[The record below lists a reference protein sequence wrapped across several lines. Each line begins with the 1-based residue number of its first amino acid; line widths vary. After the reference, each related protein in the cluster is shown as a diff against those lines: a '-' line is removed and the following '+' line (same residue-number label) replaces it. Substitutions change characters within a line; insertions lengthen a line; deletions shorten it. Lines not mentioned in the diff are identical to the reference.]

1 MELAIAPPS
10 RMPARRQL
18 AVPVVVTFKS
28 SKLKQR
34 ANANGGR
41 DLSGVWAYLSLM
53 NEDCS
58 TSLAPPRKDLLGGNP
73 AASIHAL
80 APGVDEAGGSFA
92 YAMFPGLSVTVPGR
106 YCFRISI
113 IDMK

>member
-10 RMPARRQL
+10 RLPARRQL
-18 AVPVVVTFKS
+18 AVPVVVTFKL
-28 SKLKQR
+28 SKLKQQ
-34 ANANGGR
+34 ANAQQGE

-53 NEDCS
+53 TEDGS
-58 TSLAPPRKDLLGGNP
+58 TSLAPPRKDLLGGSP

-80 APGVDEAGGSFA
+80 APEVEGSGGSFA